1 MRAKNAELRRKQ
13 REIERLEVEET
24 KRANTQRIEHQY
36 EALLHKQ
43 GEQGVPPDP
52 PENDGV
58 EEEEVYERRKP
69 RKRKVVIVE
78 DSEEEEIEVKLPKR
92 KSKDAADAEDA
103 IYQRSYA
110 KMFGID

>member
-1 MRAKNAELRRKQ
+1 MRAKNAEVRRKQ

-52 PENDGV
+52 PENDEV
-58 EEEEVYERRKP
+58 EEEVVYERRKP

-92 KSKDAADAEDA
+92 KSKHAADAEDA